1 MLKALKDGAKI
12 NPNFQ
17 PQNNKQAYFAYLCGL
32 DIALPEPRTVEE
44 ILLCK
49 LCTDGGK
56 YLHTMTIRT
65 HLGKITMVLKNNSSE
80 SLTGVYREN
89 TNIFNGATLML
100 PAEDIGQDED
110 FYATVIGYEG
120 GDIGILT
127 IDKDFPFPIISSMPN
142 AIDVISGE
150 VIDTVTTK
158 DGSKPEQE
166 KKVEITKNGAT
177 EIFPDEGYVLSKVTA
192 NVNVP
197 TASGE
202 NKLPQ
207 LVDGTLTEITA
218 ADLEGITK
226 IREYAFYNATSL
238 QTLPPLPSTLIKIG
252 ERAFY
257 YCENLEGEIYIP
269 DSVYLIGNF
278 AFQNCHKITN
288 VRLSQ
293 NPQLTALPDNMFY
306 VCSLINNI
314 VIPNNITV
322 IGSYAFY
329 YCTGLT
335 NITLPN
341 ALTLINSSAF
351 SGCENLANITLPDS
365 LQQIN
370 SQAFRYC
377 YSLTQ
382 LTIPAKVSAFGS
394 NALHIGTADNKA
406 TITFLRT
413 TPASISANT
422 FNADYLNK
430 IIVPAG
436 SGEAYKTATNW
447 ANFADYIEEAAV

>member
-17 PQNNKQAYFAYLCGL
+17 PQNNKQAYLAYLCGL

-65 HLGKITMVLKNNSSE
+65 HLGKITMVLKNNSSK

-110 FYATVIGYEG
+110 FYATVIGYEYG
-120 GDIGILT
+120 GDVGILT
-127 IDKDFPFPIISSMPN
+127 IDKDFPFPIIGSTPN

-166 KKVEITKNGAT
+166 KTVDITENGAT

-202 NKLPQ
+202 NKLNQ
-207 LVDGTLTEITA
+207 LLAKTITEVTA
-218 ADLEGITK
+218 EDMAGVTKIGDYTFFQCYDLEK
-226 IREYAFYNATSL
+226 
-238 QTLPPLPSTLIKIG
+238 
-252 ERAFY
+252 
-257 YCENLEGEIYIP
+257 
-269 DSVYLIGNF
+269 
-278 AFQNCHKITN
+278 
-288 VRLSQ
+288 
-293 NPQLTALPDNMFY
+293 
-306 VCSLINNI
+306 
-314 VIPNNITV
+314 
-322 IGSYAFY
+322 
-329 YCTGLT
+329 
-335 NITLPN
+335 ITLPN
-341 ALTLINSSAF
+341 SITSIGKYAFSYSALKNITIPDGVTSIGDYAFQYCDFTSVIIPNNVESIGQGAFYGCNAIKNLTIGNKVTSINTEAFKECDNLIDVIIPNSVQTLSLYVFRSCDSLTSVRIGNGITSINKSFQSCNALTDIYIDKPE
-351 SGCENLANITLPDS
+351 G
-365 LQQIN
+365 
-370 SQAFRYC
+370 
-377 YSLTQ
+377 
-382 LTIPAKVSAFGS
+382 
-394 NALHIGTADNKA
+394 
-406 TITFLRT
+406 
-413 TPASISANT
+413 SISGAPWGATSATVHWNT
-422 FNADYLNK
+422 PL
-430 IIVPAG
+430 P
-436 SGEAYKTATNW
+436 S
-447 ANFADYIEEAAV
+447 EEV